1 MSFVINFVDLS
12 VCDISQSQNG
22 TMSKSH
28 HYYQLKSKF
37 QIQKAGNYR
46 ISSRSEF
53 QCISFKKMSKKSNN
67 KMNNTRKY

>member
-28 HYYQLKSKF
+28 QLKKYFKF
-37 QIQKAGNYR
+37 KRREIVEKLRGLIFR
-46 ISSRSEF
+46 VF
-53 QCISFKKMSKKSNN
+53 VKKCLKNLI
-67 KMNNTRKY
+67 TR